1 MEEGIMKVSRYIKKL
16 TDRYRYSDSKRMF
29 MCFVILRVLV
39 VLTAVRCLLTHNYE
53 SFALCILT
61 LILFLAPA
69 FIEDRFNISIPPLFQ
84 AIIFCFIFAAEILG
98 EVDHYYVRIPGWDT
112 MLHTMNGFLC
122 AAIGFSLIYL
132 LNRGSSN
139 VNLSPF
145 YLTLVAFCFSMTIG
159 VIWEFFEFSMDQL
172 FYEYKDGQNIF
183 KIKRVLE

>member
-1 MEEGIMKVSRYIKKL
+1 MKVSRYIKKL

-112 MLHTMNGFLC
+112 MLHTMDWILTDLSFEQGKQQC
-122 AAIGFSLIYL
+122 EPVSLL
-132 LNRGSSN
+132 PDTR
-139 VNLSPF
+139 
-145 YLTLVAFCFSMTIG
+145 
-159 VIWEFFEFSMDQL
+159 
-172 FYEYKDGQNIF
+172 
-183 KIKRVLE
+183 RVLFFHDNRRSMGIL